1 MPGLQP
7 APPGLPTLR
16 PFQASQGEV
25 ARGWHAGPA
34 GGRGFAYWKEANVSI
49 CKINSHESEIGLMPI
64 DTALVGALHVE
75 YLRERDLGGN
85 EHLHHTL
92 FQTSTVDAL
101 LEGKYEGDVSFGELG
116 DRGDFGL
123 GTFDALDGEMICLD
137 GNFFQVKAD
146 GRAYAVDGQ
155 ARTPFAV
162 VTLFEPDTYQTL
174 PKTMDFEDL
183 CDHVDG
189 VIGGGTVCAAI
200 RVDGRFEY
208 VKTRSVPRQRKPY
221 PPLVEVVKDQ
231 PTFELHDV
239 SGSLVGFRFPDYAQ
253 GLNVSGYHFHFI
265 TADRSA
271 GGHVLGCK
279 LVGGEL
285 SIDHEGDLRLEL
297 PPEVGLPTPDQSAA
311 KGETLD
317 RIERE

>member
-1 MPGLQP
+1 
-7 APPGLPTLR
+7 
-16 PFQASQGEV
+16 
-25 ARGWHAGPA
+25 
-34 GGRGFAYWKEANVSI
+34 
-49 CKINSHESEIGLMPI
+49 MPI

-75 YLRERDLGGN
+75 YLRERDLGGD

-101 LEGKYEGDVSFGELG
+101 LEGKYEGDVSFAELE
-116 DRGDFGL
+116 DHGDFGL

-137 GNFFQVKAD
+137 GDFFQVKSD
-146 GRAYAVDGQ
+146 GLAYAVDGD

-162 VTLFEPDTYQTL
+162 VTLFEPDVSQTL
-174 PKTMDFEDL
+174 SMPMDFEAL
-183 CDHVDG
+183 CDHVDR
-189 VIGGGTVCAAI
+189 VIGGETVCAAV
-200 RVDGRFEY
+200 RVDGSFEY

-271 GGHVLGCK
+271 GGHVLGCT
-279 LVGGEL
+279 LVSGEL
-285 SIDHEGDLRLEL
+285 YIDHEGDLRLEL
-297 PPEVGLPTPDQSAA
+297 PPDVGLPTPDQSAA

-317 RIERE
+317 RIEKE

>member
-1 MPGLQP
+1 
-7 APPGLPTLR
+7 
-16 PFQASQGEV
+16 
-25 ARGWHAGPA
+25 
-34 GGRGFAYWKEANVSI
+34 
-49 CKINSHESEIGLMPI
+49 MPI
-64 DTALVGALHVE
+64 DSALVGALHVE
-75 YLRERDLGGN
+75 YLRERDLSEE

-101 LEGKYEGDVSFGELG
+101 LEGKYEGDVSFAELESS
-116 DRGDFGL
+116 GDFGL
-123 GTFDALDGEMICLD
+123 GTLDALAVEMICLA
-137 GNFFQVKAD
+137 GPFYQVRAD
-146 GRAYAVDGQ
+146 GRAYAVDGK

-162 VTLFEPDTYQTL
+162 VTLFEPDVSRRLSIQ
-174 PKTMDFEDL
+174 MGFEVL
-183 CDHVDG
+183 CDYVDG

-200 RVDGRFEY
+200 RVDGSFEY

-265 TADRSA
+265 TADRNA
-271 GGHVLGCK
+271 GGHVLGCR
-279 LVGGEL
+279 LVRGEL
-285 SIDHEGDLRLEL
+285 SIDHEGDLRLEVPPDVDL
-297 PPEVGLPTPDQSAA
+297 PSPDQSPA
-311 KGETLD
+311 KGEALD